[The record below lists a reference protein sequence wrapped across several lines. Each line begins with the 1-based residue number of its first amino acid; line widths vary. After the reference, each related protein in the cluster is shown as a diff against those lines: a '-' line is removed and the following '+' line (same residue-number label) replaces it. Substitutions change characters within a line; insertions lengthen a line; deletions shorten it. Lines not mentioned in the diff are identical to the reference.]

1 MGTIVAFASGLLL
14 PKDDADLKTTDLWL
28 VIYGWIPLSFL
39 ILFLIGLLTVVK
51 YDTIQFLIM
60 SGNTK

>member
-1 MGTIVAFASGLLL
+1 MGTIVAFSSGLLL

-39 ILFLIGLLTVVK
+39 VVFLIGLLTVVK